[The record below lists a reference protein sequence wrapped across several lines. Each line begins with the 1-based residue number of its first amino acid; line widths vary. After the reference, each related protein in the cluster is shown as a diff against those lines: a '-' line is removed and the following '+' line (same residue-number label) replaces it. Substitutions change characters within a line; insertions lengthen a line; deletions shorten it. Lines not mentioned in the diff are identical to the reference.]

1 MYHAWQ
7 FQGTP
12 STQARAK
19 RASWRARQTARLL
32 HCITS
37 VKQSGQ
43 VSSSQSFL
51 SQDNT
56 FALPPGII
64 MTTQNWSY
72 SFPTAGWDMELIPL
86 ETKLYEKKEHRDAWV
101 AQWLS
106 VCLLALVMV
115 PVPWDWVPH
124 WTPGG
129 EPPSPSARVSASPCV
144 SCKYINKILK
154 KQKEEGAWSGSLW
167 KVAVSAK

>member
-32 HCITS
+32 HCITG
-37 VKQSGQ
+37 VKRCGQ

-56 FALPPGII
+56 FALPPGTI

-86 ETKLYEKKEHRDAWV
+86 ETKLYEKKEHRDTWENCPEVNPCAS
-101 AQWLS
+101 ALDFLCSCWLFLRRLPMG
-106 VCLLALVMV
+106 VPCLTSPLPSGFSPLLSAIGTSLSWFHCFLALK
-115 PVPWDWVPH
+115 
-124 WTPGG
+124 
-129 EPPSPSARVSASPCV
+129 EFEQKLFCV
-144 SCKYINKILK
+144 WQC
-154 KQKEEGAWSGSLW
+154 
-167 KVAVSAK
+167 